1 MSFVTAPNIIEQSDF
16 SDGWSPSSQVVSM
29 EPGALLDT
37 KNLLPDEVTGSLFTR
52 AGFRRIME
60 EVLGS
65 TLYIQQ
71 VFDFKSRFSSTRHDY
86 LLCILSTGS
95 AGNNNVRIYAID
107 LSTLT
112 ASRIDTA
119 NRNWANPTQLHWGME
134 IQGTWYGGVQGEAMY
149 SWDPSGP
156 TWNDEASVKTS
167 WKSWTN
173 DTGASVNTNTEYGRD
188 NAYKGTERV
197 EHNNKYYV
205 AKKSIRFP
213 EWKTGQDYATGERV
227 SIKANGY
234 WQSYKAKQNTTGNE
248 PPNSTFW
255 KKVEL
260 SKPTDEDDE
269 ETQGDWDIV
278 PLAAETS
285 VAEWHANRLWLRYDG
300 SGQQDRVQFSAPMR
314 IQHGQEIGTLEF
326 DPTDFVPGNDKRGP
340 GGGWWNFNDGK
351 HTGVV
356 TALKS
361 YGQYL
366 LVFKR
371 QSCWALSGQ
380 SETSFNS
387 RRVARGIGTFSNESL
402 AEHDGL
408 VYFASEDAIYVT
420 DATDVEEV
428 PGMDKI
434 RDWYKTRL
442 DSMLAD
448 NRPDRLPRVWSMGGY
463 VWVSLSRASD
473 FVTLVYHP
481 ETESFWYTNLPVM
494 DMTLAHYLKTQ
505 VMYFVAPPSYG
516 ASDDLVYQYNHPT
529 SPTTD
534 DNGGTSITETD
545 IAWHVRTSHWPFGLR
560 REDRRIRRVWAV
572 VKGVAQTY
580 TILAYRNWTDTVA
593 KTTARAST
601 VTTPQH
607 IEGEYF
613 ADAHA
618 VSFKVS
624 GTKAPSALY
633 GIAVDTEPR
642 RTRYHT

>member
-1 MSFVTAPNIIEQSDF
+1 VFVTAPNIIEQSDF
-16 SDGWSPSSQVVSM
+16 SEGWSPSSQVVSM

-37 KNLLPDEVTGSLFTR
+37 KNLLIDAVTGSLYTR
-52 AGFRRIME
+52 SGFRRIME
-60 EVLGS
+60 EVLGGS
-65 TLYIQQ
+65 HYIQQ
-71 VFDFKSRFSSTRHDY
+71 VFDFKSRFSGVRHDY
-86 LLCILSTGS
+86 LICILSTGTS
-95 AGNNNVRIYAID
+95 ATNNVRLYAID

-119 NRNWANPTQLHWGME
+119 GRTWTNYDKLHWGME
-134 IQGTWYGGVQGEAMY
+134 IQGTWYGGVQGEPMY

-156 TWNDEASVKTS
+156 TWDAEASVKSS

-188 NAYKGTERV
+188 NAFKGTERV
-197 EHNNKYYV
+197 EHNGKYYV

-213 EWKTGQDYATGERV
+213 EWKTGQSYAAGERV
-227 SIKANGY
+227 SHKANGY
-234 WQSYKAKQNTTGNE
+234 WQSYKAKTESSGVE
-248 PPNSTFW
+248 PPSNAHW
-255 KKVEL
+255 KKIEL
-260 SKPTDEDDE
+260 SKPTDEDGD

-300 SGQQDRVQFSAPMR
+300 SGQRDRVQFSAPMR

-387 RRVARGIGTFSNESL
+387 RRVARGLGTFSNESL

-408 VYFASEDAIYVT
+408 VYFASEDGIYVT

-428 PGMDKI
+428 PGLDKI
-434 RDWYKTRL
+434 RDWFKARMDL
-442 DSMLAD
+442 IIAD
-448 NRPDRLPRVWSMGGY
+448 GREDRYPRMWSMGPY
-463 VWVSLSRASD
+463 VWVSLSRSGD
-473 FVTLVYHP
+473 PCTLVYHP

-494 DMTLAHYLKTQ
+494 DMTLAHYDKTQ
-505 VMYFVAPPSYG
+505 RLYFVAHPSYG
-516 ASDDLVYQYNHPT
+516 GDLVYQYNHASAPT
-529 SPTTD
+529 HD
-534 DNGGTSITETD
+534 DTGAGTQADAD
-545 IAWHVRTSHWPFGLR
+545 IAWHVRTSWWPFGLR

-572 VKGVAQTY
+572 VKGVAQTF
-580 TILAYRNWTDTVA
+580 TITAYRNWTDTAA
-593 KTTARAST
+593 KTTARVST
-601 VTTPQH
+601 TTTPQH
-607 IEGEYF
+607 VEGEWF
-613 ADAHA
+613 PDAHA
-618 VSFKVS
+618 VSFKVA
-624 GTKAPSALY
+624 GTEGGSALY